1 MQDKQLVSYIMRH
14 EGVSSAEL
22 ALRLGVKK
30 RAMRDHLRRA
40 NDALGD
46 CARIV
51 YRRSLSG
58 YALVITDEAAFKA
71 WLARTGELD
80 VFDRLP
86 STPQERSDY
95 LLQDLL
101 SRAGWITLEE
111 LASLLFV
118 SRSTI
123 SNDLKVVKDK
133 LARFGLSIETRPR
146 YGIRVTGPEIER
158 RLCLAN
164 TAVDTLLANEGIPDS
179 TVSDRLDA
187 IEHTLEQVLGEEDF
201 KINPVS
207 HQNLVVHIAIA
218 LARIEQGCYVP
229 MDDENVERIT
239 ATVEYQVAQRIATAV
254 EQAFDVVLPREE
266 VAYIAVH
273 LASKQLLEGKAGGAG
288 DKDAQTGDNLVI
300 TDEAWGIA
308 AEMIDVVWRAF
319 RFDFRTDVELRTN
332 LARHIMPL
340 IVRLRYHMQVDNPL
354 LSDIKARFPL
364 AWSMAIDAASVLM
377 EREDVTPSEDEIG
390 YLALSF
396 ALAIERRQTEA
407 PKKNVLAVCASG
419 AGSARI
425 LAYRIERE
433 FGEYVGNVTTCDA
446 SEFDGVDL
454 AGIDYVFTTVPLA
467 RPVNIPVIEITL
479 FLDTDERQ
487 GIEDVFAHA
496 ETEGVAAY
504 FDRDL
509 FFPHLALATREEVI
523 HLLCERSRAAHDLPD
538 DFEELVQKREELAP
552 TSFGGGLA
560 IPHPYEAVSD
570 ATFVAV
576 AILDQPIDWDD
587 KPVSVVFLVSVDKK
601 AGSELEPFYRAVT
614 ALFTHKESIR
624 RLSEEQTFE
633 KLLEELEGE

>member
-22 ALRLGVKK
+22 AQRLGVKK

-40 NDALGD
+40 NDALGS

-51 YRRSLSG
+51 YRRSLGG
-58 YALVITDEAAFKA
+58 YALVIDDEEAFRA
-71 WLARTGELD
+71 WLTRTGELD

-86 STPQERSDY
+86 STPQERGDY

-101 SRAGWITLEE
+101 SRSGWITLEE
-111 LASLLFV
+111 LASMLFV

-133 LARFGLSIETRPR
+133 LARFGLAIETRPR

-164 TAVDTLLANEGIPDS
+164 TAVDTLLADEGIPES
-179 TVSDRLDA
+179 TVSSRLDA
-187 IEHTLEQVLGEEDF
+187 IESALEQVLSEEDF

-218 LARIEQGCYVP
+218 LARIEQGCYIP
-229 MDDENVERIT
+229 MDDENVERIG
-239 ATVEYQVAQRIATAV
+239 ATVEYGVARRIADAV
-254 EQAFDVVLPREE
+254 GRAFNVELPREE

-273 LASKQLLEGKAGGAG
+273 LASKQLLEGKGSGDKGAAAGG
-288 DKDAQTGDNLVI
+288 NLII

-308 AEMIDVVWRAF
+308 AEMIEVVWRAF

-332 LARHIMPL
+332 LARHVMPL
-340 IVRLRYHMQVDNPL
+340 IVRLRYHMQQDNPL

-419 AGSARI
+419 AGSARM

-433 FGEYVGNVTTCDA
+433 FGEYVGRVTTCDA
-446 SEFDGVDL
+446 SEFDRADL
-454 AGIDYVFTTVPLA
+454 TGIDYVFTTVPLA
-467 RPVNIPVIEITL
+467 RPVSIPVIEVTL
-479 FLDTDERQ
+479 FLEADERQ
-487 GIEDVFAHA
+487 GVEDVFAHA
-496 ETEGVAAY
+496 EAEGTAAY
-504 FDRDL
+504 FDRSL
-509 FFPHLALATREEVI
+509 FFPHLALSTREEVI
-523 HLLCERSRAAHDLPD
+523 HLLCERSRAVHDLPEN
-538 DFEELVQKREELAP
+538 FEELVRKREELAP

-570 ATFVAV
+570 VTFVAV
-576 AILDQPIDWDD
+576 ALLDQPIEWEPG
-587 KPVSVVFLVSVDKK
+587 KPVSVVFLVSVDKC
-601 AGSELEPFYRAVT
+601 AGAELEPFYRAVT
-614 ALFTHKESIR
+614 ALFTRKQSIR

-633 KLLEELEGE
+633 RLLEELEGE